1 MNHTADTGMA
11 PGAAA
16 GAGAGFAGQP
26 AAQAASARGLYFV
39 RRVTAM
45 QDFEVF
51 FVSSVATILLVRAV
65 LTATGWPQLGGGK
78 IHFAHLLWGGIG
90 MLLAFVLFMA
100 MQGRLWDFL
109 ATLSAGIGFGLFLD
123 ELGKFITSDND
134 YFFQPA
140 VAIMYVLFVVLF
152 FLFRWLG
159 RVDRMGP
166 ETALVNS
173 FDFAKEAV
181 MRSMNKGERDEALY
195 VLGRADQADPMVR
208 ALSTVLGGVHPPATS
223 SNAAA
228 RAWNRFHAWYQRLI
242 ARRWFRRFVVG
253 WFVVTSVLSILGLF
267 TLDATPGQLNLM
279 DMGGVLANTV
289 TGVFVIVGLVRW
301 RASKLSAFLWFERGA
316 LVAILVGQF
325 FSFYHNQVAAI
336 FGLLWLLLQ
345 LVVIRSMVSAELA
358 STAIRLHDVAS
369 GGAYATHQV

>member
-358 STAIRLHDVAS
+358 STAIRLQDVAS